1 MSVKITPFGPTQA
14 TLDEIARDV
23 LRLTEVK
30 KHLQKTRHRL
40 LSVSLVESEA
50 ELKHS
55 RLPATPSRFR
65 ATIYDY
71 TNNRT
76 LLVDG
81 RLARRRKVEITD
93 SASQPLPTREEF
105 EEAVQIL
112 MRHEQ
117 LGPGIREQQTAAVS
131 THAAAAWRA
140 TTRWPDRANDC
151 SWITPDQRGLSFALR
166 IMRRLARRP
175 TTRFADFLTPT
186 RPPRATSLVRS
197 GSLSNREAP
206 RSGSSLPFDP
216 APRLG
221 PWIGRGTAICGL
233 SRQARAL
240 QRP

>member
-76 LLVDG
+76 LLVLVVWPG
-81 RLARRRKVEITD
+81 HEKLRLLIPPASRCRRERNLKR
-93 SASQPLPTREEF
+93 QF
-105 EEAVQIL
+105 
-112 MRHEQ
+112 
-117 LGPGIREQQTAAVS
+117 
-131 THAAAAWRA
+131 
-140 TTRWPDRANDC
+140 
-151 SWITPDQRGLSFALR
+151 
-166 IMRRLARRP
+166 
-175 TTRFADFLTPT
+175 
-186 RPPRATSLVRS
+186 RS
-197 GSLSNREAP
+197 
-206 RSGSSLPFDP
+206 
-216 APRLG
+216 
-221 PWIGRGTAICGL
+221 
-233 SRQARAL
+233 
-240 QRP
+240 